1 MRLKGVGLSMLAHE
15 FQQREK
21 RLGGGLPLV
30 DFVEIML
37 RGLPRAKSVEEKQAN
52 VHALVDLFEAIDIN
66 GDGVMEFEEF
76 TSYCVD
82 AGMVATRLQTTVLK
96 HRYVRQTGKQ
106 HTIKIG
112 SGCVGI
118 EKLKWSPEFQQ
129 FLVLEHAAK
138 AVKLYNAQGK
148 WIADVAAVS
157 TINGL
162 PLTPRAN
169 AHPQSEGG
177 GARDNVDGN
186 QQYAALS
193 PRRQPSSSSAA
204 TAPGMF
210 ILDAVFIWKNQWLA
224 MSTTEFTISFYDM
237 NASRQ
242 SPLEHVLPADHKVAA
257 ASNTPQFEII
267 RRLTTTTTTAQ
278 LLLRFSEQ
286 SGYLF
291 SSGNDFVI
299 TVWKF
304 VDSETKVLWKRL
316 LTHRATVMDVVE
328 IPEHELLASCD
339 LQKTIQLWD
348 LHDCRSRGALVGHTH
363 GLKHLV
369 YSKQHDLLLSA
380 GFEFEAY
387 AWDLASRQ
395 VVLTLTGHRAH
406 LVGIQLAM
414 FQTERAITADSHGVF
429 KVWDI
434 SRNSGGSSSHV
445 GNSARQRGAT
455 QAILLESIDP
465 VSQVS
470 RFEPTSF
477 ICLHPVSRD
486 LWTAAAGSATLH
498 VFRSVR
504 IHQADDIP
512 LRAFYHYNRNK
523 FIVISGPVCSIW
535 DGETGGCLE
544 EFTHVGRDIG
554 SDYARN
560 STAGND
566 DNIGGKRSNSHNGTA
581 SGHTL
586 DQPVEVLICAQDA
599 KCKKL
604 VVVSEQGDMGVFNC
618 QNFVPM
624 RKCHENF
631 RAAPPVDNE
640 RARDRDRSPSCGII
654 GLHYCSTNKLIIATD
669 ARTQAIIVIDDA
681 NHDAA
686 GGMTETSVLR
696 RLTRIPGGVAAS
708 AYSYHASLIATIS
721 ADEESSISLWD
732 FESLGFTSTCE
743 SQPDT
748 NATFMHMVEFW
759 EEFPVLIGADLHG
772 GISFFATMPLINANT
787 GRMLHTFQNGQVS
800 PPLVPHSKVSQ
811 EKLSKLSSNCGSIP
825 EEVQKGDGG
834 SERDDRDISPT
845 FLTETITKVA
855 KKMMKR
861 PVKFTQEPAQDA
873 GTNPKYPIA
882 VVTCLKIVFDDTND
896 CYLLFTG
903 DECGDVRI
911 WDLTRMM
918 RRLSLCKIPTV
929 KCKCFQ
935 RGYQPRAA
943 FSRDFSKE
951 LAMKQQN
958 EQQRQ
963 NPTATRHHQA
973 FAQPE
978 WPSLLEDLNQV
989 SPMDLK
995 RLSRRRMD
1003 ARKKTSGVGTGGSK
1017 VSPSRGSS
1025 RMPPASAA
1033 ATATAA
1039 AEAFFFGQRKS
1050 TSRTGSMAVL
1060 SGFQKSVAM
1069 PNRVLSQV
1077 ASGENDVMLIRG
1089 WKAHEDGLTSLE
1101 VTKNPNI
1108 IVTCALDMRV
1118 FVWDWKGSCLGKLF
1132 DADNIG
1138 RWPWRFRQD
1147 DSRRQQERHKMIDEL
1162 IREIELSPGE
1172 KLSRR
1177 RDTLY
1182 QQHVQHKSRHEL
1194 HRVSTLLVDHL
1205 VSKSP
1210 ELQVLEN
1217 EGIDITSDAEVN
1229 AALAKR
1235 QQRNSQAK
1243 SVMFQQLAAG
1253 EVDEKLSNPCVNE
1266 ETSAEVM
1273 LTCDAG
1279 TIQNV
1284 KHARRLQSLGQVGPL
1299 LCVNSFDRKT
1309 TTPPVQ
1315 FADPGNLNM
1324 DKKYLE
1330 QELLISFPASSG
1342 GSQDY
1347 KGGSANHAI
1356 IAIQNELHNAA
1367 ESALANR
1374 STLERKSLDM
1384 YANLQCMKRKTQTK
1398 RTTVSATLP
1407 PTCKANWPHDD
1418 DILMPSSFL
1427 QKHLPA
1433 SALLIR
1439 PHTAP
1444 ATKSPNR
1451 AGSKNTP
1458 HILTQSKSTDR
1469 FLLTKRASVVARDRR
1484 KSSLD
1489 VCFMEQVQRKCSG
1502 SRTSG
1507 VGGKGQP
1514 ERHIY
1519 GSDIAS
1525 SGSEMN
1531 ENQVDQHP
1539 ALYKL
1544 RTINSI
1550 IAKVHDY
1557 CDSNDKVE
1565 AADGINLISCD
1576 KSSTMP
1582 YQNLRLVASTPV
1594 LTPLSS
1600 VVSHA
1605 IPELDESVDDKEP
1618 QNDGY
1623 VLTAKE
1629 AATRAHLE
1637 ATKEKMYLTMANE
1650 NDNRNLHQRLLP
1662 KQTRQMVQQQKK
1674 VKRMEDYLQQ
1684 KRREMN
1690 ANIGN
1695 VFKRTSFA
1703 FQSQDSDMIK
1713 NLDKVKL
1720 RSEHSVGR
1728 RTSVSGASKAKARKR
1743 EQTFGIYSVREVM
1756 SVIRLFWSMDEDGS
1770 GEISLA
1776 ELLTYKT
1783 FFEKLGYNDMTSVFQ
1798 AIDKDG
1804 NGHISL
1810 KELLEICFQ
1819 YATKYQLEEM
1829 LKLAKVGNVRSYLQG
1844 MDPTISRD
1852 VATLAPEHREELYAI
1867 FQVFDRNGD
1876 GGVSMDEIMEALR
1889 VDDDDVMAKVM
1900 ANNKSH
1906 GEIATSGITKQD
1918 VEQFYREYDVNGD
1931 HVLDLNEFVVLMCA
1945 LYGPR
1950 PPVGT
1955 RTSE

>member
-1 MRLKGVGLSMLAHE
+1 MDIMMRLKGVGLSMLAHE

-37 RGLPRAKSVEEKQAN
+37 RGLPRTKSVEEKQAN

-96 HRYVRQTGKQ
+96 HRYVRQNKKQ
-106 HTIKIG
+106 QTIKIG

-118 EKLKWSPEFQQ
+118 EKLKWSPEFQR

-148 WIADVAAVS
+148 WIADIAAIS
-157 TINGL
+157 TVNGF

-169 AHPQSEGG
+169 AHPHDGG
-177 GARDNVDGN
+177 GARDIVDGS
-186 QQYAALS
+186 QQYDDPS
-193 PRRQPSSSSAA
+193 PQRHPSSASASA
-204 TAPGMF
+204 TGPGMF

-237 NASRQ
+237 DASRR
-242 SPLEHVLPADHKVAA
+242 SPLDHVLPVDHKVAA
-257 ASNTPQFEII
+257 ASNAPQFELI
-267 RRLTTTTTTAQ
+267 RRLTTITTTAQ

-328 IPEHELLASCD
+328 IPEHDLLASCD

-363 GLKHLV
+363 GLRHLV

-395 VVLTLTGHRAH
+395 VVLTLSGHRAH

-434 SRNSGGSSSHV
+434 SRNSAGSSSHV
-445 GNSARQRGAT
+445 GSSTRQRGAT
-455 QAILLESIDP
+455 QAVLLESIDP

-470 RFEPTSF
+470 RFEPTCF

-498 VFRSVR
+498 LFRSVR

-544 EFTHVGRDIG
+544 EFTHVGRGIG
-554 SDYARN
+554 KDYARN
-560 STAGND
+560 ATAGND
-566 DNIGGKRSNSHNGTA
+566 ENMGGKRNNSHNGTG
-581 SGHTL
+581 SSHSS

-624 RKCHENF
+624 RKCRENF
-631 RAAPPVDNE
+631 RAVPIDDDGNAKV
-640 RARDRDRSPSCGII
+640 RDRSPSCGIV
-654 GLHYCSTNKLIIATD
+654 GLHYCSANKLIVAADT
-669 ARTQAIIVIDDA
+669 RTQAIIVIDDA

-686 GGMTETSVLR
+686 GGITETSVLR
-696 RLTRIPGGVAAS
+696 RLTRIPGGVASS

-732 FESLGFTSTCE
+732 FESLGYVSSCE
-743 SQPDT
+743 CQPDT
-748 NATFMHMVEFW
+748 IATSMHVVEFW
-759 EEFPVLIGADLHG
+759 EEFPILIGADVHG
-772 GISFFATMPLINANT
+772 GVSFFATMPLINANT
-787 GRMLHTFQNGQVS
+787 GRMLHTFQNDRL
-800 PPLVPHSKVSQ
+800 PLTHINVNQTNLDKM
-811 EKLSKLSSNCGSIP
+811 SSNCESIS
-825 EEVQKGDGG
+825 EKDGESKGNVC
-834 SERDDRDISPT
+834 ST
-845 FLTETITKVA
+845 FLTETITKA
-855 KKMMKR
+855 ANKMMKR
-861 PVKFTQEPAQDA
+861 STISTQESTKDSNAS
-873 GTNPKYPIA
+873 PKSAAA
-882 VVTCLKIVFDDTND
+882 VVTCLKIAFDDTNN

-903 DECGDVRI
+903 DERGYMRI
-911 WDLTRMM
+911 WDLTCMM

-929 KCKCFQ
+929 KCKCLQ
-935 RGYQPRAA
+935 RGYQPRAV

-951 LAMKQQN
+951 LAMKQQD

-963 NPTATRHHQA
+963 NPAVFRHHQA

-978 WPSLLEDLNQV
+978 WPSLVEDLSQV
-989 SPMDLK
+989 SSMELK

-1003 ARKKTSGVGTGGSK
+1003 ARKKTSGGAVA
-1017 VSPSRGSS
+1017 SRGT
-1025 RMPPASAA
+1025 RLPPASTA

-1039 AEAFFFGQRKS
+1039 AEAFLFGKRKS
-1050 TSRTGSMAVL
+1050 TFCVGNMITPSR
-1060 SGFQKSVAM
+1060 FRKSVAK
-1069 PNRVLSQV
+1069 PNLGLNQI
-1077 ASGENDVMLIRG
+1077 AADENDVILVRG
-1089 WKAHEDGLTSLE
+1089 WNAHGDGLTSLE

-1118 FVWDWKGSCLGKLF
+1118 FVWDWHGTCLGKLF
-1132 DADNIG
+1132 DADNVG

-1147 DSRRQQERHKMIDEL
+1147 DSRRLQERQKMIDDL

-1172 KLSRR
+1172 KLNRR

-1210 ELQVLEN
+1210 ELQVLES
-1217 EGIDITSDAEVN
+1217 EEIDITNDAQVN
-1229 AALAKR
+1229 AALAKH
-1235 QQRNSQAK
+1235 QQRNCQAK
-1243 SVMFQQLAAG
+1243 HVMFQQLTTSQTDNTSLSPSLNI
-1253 EVDEKLSNPCVNE
+1253 EHSTEKLLASDDA
-1266 ETSAEVM
+1266 TM
-1273 LTCDAG
+1273 LNAKLT
-1279 TIQNV
+1279 
-1284 KHARRLQSLGQVGPL
+1284 RRWQSLDQVGPL
-1299 LCVNSFDRKT
+1299 LCVNSFDRET
-1309 TTPPVQ
+1309 TTAPVR

-1330 QELLISFPASSG
+1330 QELLISFPTSSASNRVSG
-1342 GSQDY
+1342 GDSGDRVIT
-1347 KGGSANHAI
+1347 AM
-1356 IAIQNELHNAA
+1356 QNQLHDAA
-1367 ESALANR
+1367 ETALVNR
-1374 STLERKSLDM
+1374 TTLERKSIEM
-1384 YANLQCMKRKTQTK
+1384 YTNLEHMKCKTKAK
-1398 RTTVSATLP
+1398 RTTVSAQLSP
-1407 PTCKANWPHDD
+1407 ASEASWSHDG
-1418 DILMPSSFL
+1418 DILIPSSFL
-1427 QKHLPA
+1427 QKHLPT
-1433 SALLIR
+1433 SALAIR

-1444 ATKSPNR
+1444 ATKSPSR
-1451 AGSKNTP
+1451 TGLKISTKL
-1458 HILTQSKSTDR
+1458 LTQSKSTDQFSLSR
-1469 FLLTKRASVVARDRR
+1469 RTSVLFRDGR
-1484 KSSLD
+1484 KNSLD
-1489 VCFMEQVQRKCSG
+1489 VSFMEQIHQKNSG
-1502 SRTSG
+1502 SRNIG
-1507 VGGKGQP
+1507 VVGKG
-1514 ERHIY
+1514 RSKRY
-1519 GSDIAS
+1519 DGGFGVAA
-1525 SGSEMN
+1525 EMN
-1531 ENQVDQHP
+1531 DNQIEQHP

-1544 RTINSI
+1544 HTINNI
-1550 IAKVHDY
+1550 IAKVHNY
-1557 CDSNDKVE
+1557 CDSTEKI
-1565 AADGINLISCD
+1565 DGGGGTSLIPSRD
-1576 KSSTMP
+1576 HSSTV
-1582 YQNLRLVASTPV
+1582 QDQRLSLVASTPV

-1600 VVSHA
+1600 VLVHA
-1605 IPELDESVDDKEP
+1605 IPEQDESVDDKDYHT
-1618 QNDGY
+1618 NGIF
-1623 VLTAKE
+1623 LTAKKE
-1629 AATRAHLE
+1629 ATRVHLE
-1637 ATKEKMYLTMANE
+1637 ATKEKMYLSMAHE
-1650 NDNRNLHQRLLP
+1650 NDNRHLHNRLLP

-1713 NLDKVKL
+1713 SLEKVKQ
-1720 RSEHSVGR
+1720 RSERSMGR
-1728 RTSVSGASKAKARKR
+1728 RASINGTNKAKARKR
-1743 EQTFGIYSVREVM
+1743 EQTFGIYGVREVM
-1756 SVIRLFWSMDEDGS
+1756 SVIRLFWSMDEDSS

-1776 ELLTYKT
+1776 ELLTYKH
-1783 FFEKLGYNDMTSVFQ
+1783 FFEKLGYNDMASVFQ

-1844 MDPTISRD
+1844 IDPSISRD
-1852 VATLAPEHREELYAI
+1852 VATLAPEHRDELYAI

-1876 GGVSMDEIMEALR
+1876 GAVSMDEIMEALR
-1889 VDDDDVMAKVM
+1889 VDDDDIMAKVM
-1900 ANNKSH
+1900 ANNRCRS
-1906 GEIATSGITKQD
+1906 EVATSGITKQD
-1918 VEQFYREYDVNGD
+1918 VEKFYREYDLNGD
-1931 HVLDLNEFVVLMCA
+1931 HVLNFDEFIVLMCS

-1950 PPVGT
+1950 APVGT
-1955 RTSE
+1955 QT